1 MKSEI
6 LVDGGALHARV
17 ALASPRTAL
26 MGTTHHLRLIVGR
39 ARGVV
44 GRARGVVGPARAV
57 VGRRPRAVVGP
68 ARAVVGRARGVMAG
82 VVETLR
88 AIPNGICRHFPLE
101 HVLWSS

>member
-44 GRARGVVGPARAV
+44 GRARGVVGRARGV
-57 VGRRPRAVVGP
+57 VGR
-68 ARAVVGRARGVMAG
+68 ARGVVGRARGVMAG